1 MMCLFFGRVLLA
13 LAVLFAAVP
22 AAAHQQKLAISTV
35 SINPRTDRVEI
46 VHQVPLHDAEHA
58 LRHGGVHS
66 PDIVGRPESR
76 RAFADY
82 VTDRFRVRVGDRL
95 AELSFVGSEV
105 KGGSLWVYQEMPL
118 PPSSADVA
126 INSQILTDVWARQEN
141 RVNLGGGTDVET
153 LIFRAGDGFKR
164 GELRR

>member
-1 MMCLFFGRVLLA
+1 MIRAFFGRVLLA

-66 PDIVGRPESR
+66 PDIVSSPESR
-76 RAFADY
+76 EAFADY
-82 VTDRFRVRVGDRL
+82 VTTRFPVRIGDQFAKL
-95 AELSFVGSEV
+95 TFVGSEV
-105 KGGSLWVYQEMPL
+105 KGGSLWVYQEMPV
-118 PPSSADVA
+118 PEGSQTVS
-126 INSQILTDVWARQEN
+126 INSQILTEVWARQEN
-141 RVNLGGGTDVET
+141 RVNLGGGTDVRT
-153 LIFRAGDGFKR
+153 LIFRAGDGFKEA
-164 GELRR
+164 ELRR

>member
-1 MMCLFFGRVLLA
+1 MIRAFFGRVLLA

-66 PDIVGRPESR
+66 PDIVSSPESR
-76 RAFADY
+76 QAFADY
-82 VTDRFRVRVGDRL
+82 VTTRFPVRIGDQFAKL
-95 AELSFVGSEV
+95 TFVGSEV
-105 KGGSLWVYQEMPL
+105 KGGSLWVYQEMPV
-118 PPSSADVA
+118 PEPSQTVS
-126 INSQILTDVWARQEN
+126 INSQILTEVWARQEN
-141 RVNLGGGTDVET
+141 RVNLGGGTAVRT
-153 LIFRAGDGFKR
+153 LIFRVGDGFKEA
-164 GELRR
+164 GLRR

>member
-1 MMCLFFGRVLLA
+1 MIRAFFGRVLLA

-66 PDIVGRPESR
+66 PDIVSSPESR
-76 RAFADY
+76 EAFADY
-82 VTDRFRVRVGDRL
+82 VTTRFPVRIGDQFAKL
-95 AELSFVGSEV
+95 TFVGSEV
-105 KGGSLWVYQEMPL
+105 KGGSLWVYQEMPV
-118 PPSSADVA
+118 PEPSQTVS
-126 INSQILTDVWARQEN
+126 INSQILTEVWARQEN
-141 RVNLGGGTDVET
+141 RVNLGGGTAVRT
-153 LIFRAGDGFKR
+153 LIFRVGDGFKEA
-164 GELRR
+164 GLRR